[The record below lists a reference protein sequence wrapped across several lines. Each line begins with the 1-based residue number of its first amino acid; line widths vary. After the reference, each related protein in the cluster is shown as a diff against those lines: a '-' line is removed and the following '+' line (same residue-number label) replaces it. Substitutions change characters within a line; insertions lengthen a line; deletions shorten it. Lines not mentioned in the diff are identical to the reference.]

1 MGALSTH
8 VLDTSAG
15 KPAAGVR
22 LELYHLG
29 ADRTLLSSAVT
40 NANGRV
46 DRPLLQGEA
55 FQRGEY
61 EIIFHAGEYFA
72 RQGLSLPDPPFL
84 DRVAIRFGV
93 ADAGQNYHLPLLIS
107 PWSYSTYRGS

>member
-15 KPAAGVR
+15 RPASGVR
-22 LELYHLG
+22 LELYRVG
-29 ADRTLLSSAVT
+29 AEPTLLASAVT

-46 DRPLLQGEA
+46 DQPLLEGEA
-55 FQRGEY
+55 FQCGEY
-61 EIIFHAGEYFA
+61 EIVYHAGDYFGC
-72 RQGLSLPDPPFL
+72 QGLSLPEPPFL
-84 DRVAIRFGV
+84 DRVTIRFGV